1 VIRAKEANEG
11 LLDLSVKKVKKV
23 AQVRRGIKVIKD
35 CLEHRVTRD
44 PEVIRVFAEN
54 RVKEAKKAIWVI
66 ADLPEIRAQLE
77 SPEVRVSPVRLDYR
91 VIRGIRGTKERLD
104 PWATRAIKERWEC
117 KERLESQVIQEA
129 REKLE
134 KGGRLVFQERGGYQV
149 IKEFVETKEIRAKG
163 ANKEKEDCRVNRV
176 SAEIVVNRVRRGLL
190 VRKEF
195 QEIRVPEEIRAS
207 VEIRVRMEI
216 LDQWESP
223 DYRENQVKKEYQV
236 IEENRVTR
244 DRKDTEETNCKIIKI
259 LLKNYEIIYSVF
271 VDWNNLL

>member
-1 VIRAKEANEG
+1 MIRAKEANEG

-23 AQVRRGIKVIKD
+23 AQVRRVIKD